1 MAYKI
6 LLPSKMM
13 NDLWKLREY
22 CGGPPIIQ
30 QVRESVAEYLRKKEL
45 EIGTSIEDV
54 ASVLEKHRQEERI
67 SR

>member
-13 NDLWKLREY
+13 KDLWLLREY
-22 CGGPPIIQ
+22 CAAPPIIQ
-30 QVRESVAEYLRKKEL
+30 QIRESVAEYLKRKES
-45 EIGTSIEDV
+45 EIGTSIGDV
-54 ASVLEKHRQEERI
+54 AGALEKHRQEERI

>member
-13 NDLWKLREY
+13 KDLWLLREY
-22 CGGPPIIQ
+22 CAAPPIIQ
-30 QVRESVAEYLRKKEL
+30 QIRESVAEYLKRKEL

-54 ASVLEKHRQEERI
+54 VDTLEKHKQ
-67 SR
+67 